1 MPPYKP
7 YVSSKQ
13 RAWAHTASGV
23 AALGEEDVKGKDQ
36 SSKGLKLPKRS
47 RLAEAFKKARQ

>member
-1 MPPYKP
+1 MPPFKP

-13 RAWAHTASGV
+13 RAWAHTASGI

-36 SSKGLKLPKRS
+36 SSKGMKLPKRS
-47 RLAEAFKKARQ
+47 RLGEAFKKARQ